1 LAVFLAGDIGGTRS
15 RLSLVERTK
24 TGARVVRN
32 EVFES
37 RKYPSLDAVVREF
50 LTKRAPKI
58 RSAAFGVAG
67 PVVNKRAHITNLEWG
82 VVDARVL
89 SRKLAI
95 PRVTLLNDLVA
106 LSVGAL
112 GVPRSK
118 LRVLGKAGAPK
129 KKGANIAVLAAGTG
143 LGQAM
148 LVWDDRGERYV
159 PSPTEGGH
167 TDFAPG
173 DELSDDLMRFLRA
186 RFGRHV
192 SWERILSGNGI
203 GSLYDFFREG
213 RGIAESSENAT
224 AIGAAADR
232 NAVIAQLGVGGK
244 SEAASRAMDLFSS
257 LYGAEAGNLALK
269 TLAVGGVYVCGNIAA
284 RSLSVIERGG
294 FYKSFLDKGRQSPLM
309 EQIPVAVVLDTDV
322 GLAGAVRV
330 ALGA

>member
-1 LAVFLAGDIGGTRS
+1 
-15 RLSLVERTK
+15 LSLIERTAK
-24 TGARVVRN
+24 GARVVES

-37 RKYPSLDAVVREF
+37 KKYPSLDAVVRAF
-50 LTKRAPKI
+50 LPKRARKI

-67 PVVNKRAHITNLEWG
+67 PVVNKRARITNLEWG
-82 VVDARVL
+82 VIDARVL

-95 PRVTLLNDLVA
+95 PKVTLLNDLVA

-118 LRVLGKAGAPK
+118 MRVLGKAGAPK

-148 LVWDDRGERYV
+148 LVWDDRTERYV

-173 DELSDDLMRFLRA
+173 DDLSDELMRFLRG

-192 SWERILSGNGI
+192 SWERVLSGNGL
-203 GSLYDFFREG
+203 GSLYDFFRDG
-213 RGIAESSENAT
+213 KGVGESSENA
-224 AIGAAADR
+224 AVIAAAADR
-232 NAVIAQLGVGGK
+232 NAAIAQLGTDGT
-244 SEAASRAMDLFSS
+244 SEAASCAIELFVS

-284 RSLSVIERGG
+284 RALSVIERGG
-294 FYKSFLDKGRQSPLM
+294 FYKSFLDKGRQAPLM
-309 EQIPVAVVLDTDV
+309 EQIPIAVVLDTDV